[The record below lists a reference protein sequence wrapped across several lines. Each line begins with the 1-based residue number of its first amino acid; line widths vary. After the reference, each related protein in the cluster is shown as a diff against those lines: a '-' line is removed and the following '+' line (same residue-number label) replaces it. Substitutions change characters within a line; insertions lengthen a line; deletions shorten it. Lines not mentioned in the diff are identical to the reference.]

1 MAVDKGLS
9 DARQVLAQP
18 YPMPE
23 LINSVK
29 FALESWKFLRNFRRN
44 IPKKFSEIF
53 GSKIPE
59 KFLGIFW
66 NYVSY
71 SVPHKIP

>member
-1 MAVDKGLS
+1 MAVDQGLT

-29 FALESWKFLRNFRRN
+29 FENFLGISGEIFLRNSQEFL
-44 IPKKFSEIF
+44 
-53 GSKIPE
+53 GA
-59 KFLGIFW
+59 KFLK
-66 NYVSY
+66 NS
-71 SVPHKIP
+71 